1 MRWVRSVAAQNGAA
15 PVDAWKTV
23 DDQLHVF
30 DELAR
35 AGNARD
41 IAGSGIGLTLV
52 ATVLRRHGGG
62 VALRSAEGAGTV
74 VTLHLPVHAPQR

>member
-1 MRWVRSVAAQNGAA
+1 MFCGAA
-15 PVDAWKTV
+15 
-23 DDQLHVF
+23 DQPHVF